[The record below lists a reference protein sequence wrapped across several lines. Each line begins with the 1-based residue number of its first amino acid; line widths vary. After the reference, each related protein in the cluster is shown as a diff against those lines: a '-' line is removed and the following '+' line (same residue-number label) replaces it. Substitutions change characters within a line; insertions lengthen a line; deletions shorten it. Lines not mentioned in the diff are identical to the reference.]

1 MLKGKKVA
9 STVLEKRIS
18 LIRERTG
25 KGSFLN
31 VPGRRKHLIWEAGW
45 GISAKVLGLQ

>member
-25 KGSFLN
+25 KGS
-31 VPGRRKHLIWEAGW
+31 
-45 GISAKVLGLQ
+45 LGKFP